1 MAETKSTSR
10 DNLGYLGPDFQ
21 YKLVKAFMDDHKF
34 FVSINN
40 IIDHNMFT
48 ESSLRT
54 YVGVLKEYYDLHEM
68 IPSYQLMEI
77 ELRSKSQNDIQI
89 QFYIDTLNKIKETSN
104 EGIDSIREI
113 ADKFFKQQNLTKAI
127 NKIGKFIENGDY
139 DKYYECED
147 IIRKALEVGGEDE
160 LGIGVFDNIEEVLSD
175 DYRCPIPTGIGKIDE
190 TLEGGLGKGEL
201 GIVLGP
207 SSFGKVQPFDS
218 QIVTPNGYKNMG
230 DIKVGDYVIGKNGK
244 PTKVIGVYPHKN
256 WEFYKVTFSDNV
268 QTECGKE
275 HLWNVN
281 SLYQRCGKK
290 YVKGTY
296 SKDGYKK
303 VYQPDHSFKTLSLEE
318 IMEKGLYRKWGS
330 KNIYNFKIPMCEPV
344 HFNNI
349 PVKIDPYV
357 IGYMIGDG
365 NFNSGVITVGNL
377 DSEEVISILKGK
389 EHSFIPHFRE
399 KRNVYS
405 FTFGANF
412 IHLLSEYY
420 DITSVAHQKYIH
432 NDYLF
437 NSLENRIELLNGLM
451 DSDGTC
457 QKNGCSC
464 YNTKSKQLAEDVKQL
479 VLSLGGFAIVREKKC
494 GYFNKKYN
502 EYRDCGIQYEVTITL
517 CDPSIPIFK
526 LKRKQDR
533 VVYRNKRKGE
543 RFIKSVEPSRIC
555 DGQCIKV
562 DAEDELYLTDDFIVT
577 HNTSLTTAMASYAAT
592 FKCDKNDNKGFK
604 VLQIV
609 FEDREKQI
617 QRKHL
622 GRIANV
628 EAKDLSKPDFK
639 EQVLKSI
646 NNFEDYELIKN
657 NIRIIRFQS
666 GERTASQIRQFI
678 KKMINSGYKPDLV
691 IVDYF
696 ECVKL
701 EAGTTAG
708 DNEWSREGITMR
720 KFESMANELDIALWV
735 PIQGT
740 KDSLGAELVTM
751 SQGGGSVKKIQ
762 IGHIIMSIART
773 MESIELN
780 LATIAIL
787 KNRSGKAGKVFN
799 NVEFNNGTCRIST
812 DNIDEFN
819 MVEYNEDKQKQR
831 EMLAKEV
838 ISGLG
843 KK

>member
-48 ESSLRT
+48 ESSLRA

-104 EGIDSIREI
+104 EGVDSIREI

-127 NKIGKFIENGDY
+127 NKISKFIENGDY

-160 LGIGVFDNIEEVLSD
+160 LGIGVFDNMEEVLSD

-357 IGYMIGDG
+357 MGYMIGDG

-432 NDYLF
+432 HDYLF

-464 YNTKSKQLAEDVKQL
+464 YNTKSKQLAEDIKQL
-479 VLSLGGFAIVREKKC
+479 VLSLGGFATVREKKC
-494 GYFNKKYN
+494 GYFNKKYD

-543 RFIKSVEPSRIC
+543 RFIKSVEFSRIC

-592 FKCDKNDNKGFK
+592 FKCDKNDYKGFK

>member
-1 MAETKSTSR
+1 MAENSKNR
-10 DNLGYLGPDFQ
+10 DNLGYLGPEFQ
-21 YKLVKAFMDDHKF
+21 YKLVRAFMDDHKF
-34 FVSINN
+34 FVGINN
-40 IIDHNMFT
+40 IVDQNMFT
-48 ESSLRT
+48 ESALRT
-54 YVGVLKEYYDLHEM
+54 YVGVLKEYYELHEM

-77 ELRSKSQNDIQI
+77 ELRSKSKNDIEI
-89 QFYIDTLNKIKETSN
+89 QTYVDTLKKIKETPN
-104 EGIDSIREI
+104 EGIDSIRDI
-113 ADKFFKQQNLTKAI
+113 ADRFFKQQNLTKAI
-127 NKIGKFIENGDY
+127 NKISKVIQNGEY

-147 IIRKALEVGGEDE
+147 IIRKALEVGSEED
-160 LGIGVFDNIEEVLSD
+160 LGIGVFDNLELVLSD

-207 SSFGKVQPFDS
+207 SSFGKIQAFDS
-218 QIVTPNGYKNMG
+218 QIVTPDGYRNMG
-230 DIKVGDYVIGKNGK
+230 DLKVGDYVIGRNGK
-244 PTKVIGVYPHKN
+244 PTKVLGVYPHKN
-256 WEFYKVTFSDNV
+256 WEFYKVTFSDGV
-268 QTECGKE
+268 SCECGME

-281 SLYQRCGKK
+281 SWYQRCGKK
-290 YVKGTY
+290 YVKGSY

-303 VYQPDHSFKTLSLEE
+303 VYQPDHSFQTLTLKE
-318 IMEKGLYRKWGS
+318 IVDEGLYRNWAGK
-330 KNIYNFKIPMCEPV
+330 KIYNFKIPMCEPV
-344 HFNNI
+344 HFNEI
-349 PVKIDPYV
+349 PVDISPYL
-357 IGYMIGDG
+357 IGYMIGNG
-365 NFNSGVITVGNL
+365 NLKSGVITVGMQDIKESSSLLKNDKFDFNITT
-377 DSEEVISILKGK
+377 DS
-389 EHSFIPHFRE
+389 
-399 KRNVYS
+399 KRRNS
-405 FTFGANF
+405 LRFGNK
-412 IHLLSEYY
+412 LVNTLSKYY
-420 DITSVAHQKYIH
+420 DINSVAHQKYIH
-432 NDYLF
+432 HDYLF

-479 VLSLGGFAIVREKKC
+479 VLSLGGFATVREKKC
-494 GYFNKKYN
+494 GYFNTKYN

-517 CDPSIPIFK
+517 CDPTIPIFK

-533 VVYRNKRKGE
+533 VIYRNKRKGE
-543 RFIKSVEPSRIC
+543 RFIKSVEFSRVC

-577 HNTSLTTAMASYAAT
+577 HNTSLTTAMTSHAAT
-592 FKCDKNDNKGFK
+592 YKCDKNDYKGFK

-622 GRIANV
+622 GRIADV
-628 EAKDLSKPDFK
+628 EAKDLSKPNFK

-646 NNFEDYELIKN
+646 DNFEDYELIKN

-666 GERTASQIRQFI
+666 GEKTATQIRQFI
-678 KKMINSGYKPDLV
+678 KKLINSGFKPDMV
-691 IVDYF
+691 VVDYF

-701 EAGTTAG
+701 ESGTTAG

-773 MESIELN
+773 MESIERN

-787 KNRSGKAGKVFN
+787 KNRAGKAGKVFN

-831 EMLAKEV
+831 EQLAKEV
-838 ISGLG
+838 INGLG

>member
-1 MAETKSTSR
+1 MAENSKNR
-10 DNLGYLGPDFQ
+10 DNLGYLGPEFQ
-21 YKLVKAFMDDHKF
+21 YKLVRAFMDDHKF
-34 FVSINN
+34 FVGINN
-40 IIDHNMFT
+40 IVDQNMFT
-48 ESSLRT
+48 ESALRT
-54 YVGVLKEYYDLHEM
+54 YVGVLKEYYELHEM

-77 ELRSKSQNDIQI
+77 ELRSKSKNDIEI
-89 QFYIDTLNKIKETSN
+89 QTYVDTLKKIKETPN
-104 EGIDSIREI
+104 EGIDSIRDI
-113 ADKFFKQQNLTKAI
+113 ADRFFKQQNLTKAI
-127 NKIGKFIENGDY
+127 NKISKVIQNGEY

-147 IIRKALEVGGEDE
+147 IIRKALEVGSEED
-160 LGIGVFDNIEEVLSD
+160 LGIGVFDNLELVLSD

-207 SSFGKVQPFDS
+207 SSFGKIQAFDS
-218 QIVTPNGYKNMG
+218 QIVTPDGYRNMG
-230 DIKVGDYVIGKNGK
+230 DLKVGDYVIGRNGK
-244 PTKVIGVYPHKN
+244 PTKVLGVYPHKN
-256 WEFYKVTFSDNV
+256 WEFYKVTFSDGV
-268 QTECGKE
+268 SCECGME

-281 SLYQRCGKK
+281 SWYQRFGKK
-290 YVKGTY
+290 YVKGSY

-303 VYQPDHSFKTLSLEE
+303 VYQPDHSFQTLTLKE
-318 IMEKGLYRKWGS
+318 IVDKGLYRNWAGK
-330 KNIYNFKIPMCEPV
+330 KIYNFKIPMCEPV
-344 HFNNI
+344 HFNEI
-349 PVKIDPYV
+349 PVDISPYL

-365 NFNSGVITVGNL
+365 NFKSGVITVGMQDIKESSSLLKNDKFDFNITT
-377 DSEEVISILKGK
+377 DS
-389 EHSFIPHFRE
+389 
-399 KRNVYS
+399 KRRNS
-405 FTFGANF
+405 LRFGNK
-412 IHLLSEYY
+412 LVNTLSKYY
-420 DITSVAHQKYIH
+420 DINSVAHQKYIH
-432 NDYLF
+432 HDYLF

-457 QKNGCSC
+457 HKNGCSC

-479 VLSLGGFAIVREKKC
+479 VLSLGGFATVREKKC
-494 GYFNKKYN
+494 GYFNTKYN

-517 CDPSIPIFK
+517 CDPTIPIFK

-533 VVYRNKRKGE
+533 VIYRNKRKGE
-543 RFIKSVEPSRIC
+543 RFIKSVEFSRVC

-577 HNTSLTTAMASYAAT
+577 HNTSLTTAMTSHAAT
-592 FKCDKNDNKGFK
+592 YKCDKNDYKGFK

-622 GRIANV
+622 GRIADV
-628 EAKDLSKPDFK
+628 EAKDLSKPNFK

-646 NNFEDYELIKN
+646 DNFEDYELIKN

-666 GERTASQIRQFI
+666 GEKTATQIRQFI
-678 KKMINSGYKPDLV
+678 KKLINSGFKPDMV
-691 IVDYF
+691 VVDYF

-701 EAGTTAG
+701 ESGTTAG

-773 MESIELN
+773 MESIERN

-787 KNRSGKAGKVFN
+787 KNRAGKAGKVFN

-831 EMLAKEV
+831 EQLAKEV
-838 ISGLG
+838 INGLS